1 MIVVLI
7 ALLVVV
13 IGLAAAVVIGRIP
26 VTTMD
31 DPTATSAFEPLPEGR
46 VTEDDLDA
54 LRLDQTL
61 RGYRMSQVDGVLD
74 RLRDELLS
82 RDREIE
88 RLRAEL
94 AGRPVGS
101 ASTD

>member
-13 IGLAAAVVIGRIP
+13 IGLAAAAAIGRIP

-31 DPTATSAFEPLPEGR
+31 EATSTTPFEDLPEGP
-46 VTEDDLDA
+46 VDA
-54 LRLDQTL
+54 DHIDGLRFDQSL
-61 RGYRMSQVDGVLD
+61 RGYRMNQVDGVLD
-74 RLRDELLS
+74 RVRDELLV

-88 RLRAEL
+88 RLRGEL
-94 AGRPVGS
+94 EQHARH
-101 ASTD
+101 AAAD